1 MALVLTYESLKAQ
14 FSIWLERNG
23 DSALLSEVP
32 YLIMLAE
39 DRLAREL
46 KVLGTRNSVTASFI
60 PGKSWMSKP
69 TRWRETVSL
78 NYGTGPGFSKRE
90 QLFLRDYN
98 FCRTYWPNPN
108 VRGMPRYYSDYLY
121 DQFLFVPT
129 PDLAYPFELMFWQR
143 HPPLDETNQT
153 NWWTANAPAIL
164 HNAAMLEAK
173 LYMKDPEGAAAQ
185 EKQYDRA
192 ISAQFG
198 ENARQRIDGATEV
211 KEK

>member
-1 MALVLTYESLKAQ
+1 MAIVLTFDNLKAQ

-46 KVLGTRNSVTASFI
+46 KILGTRASVTASFV
-60 PGKSWMSKP
+60 PGQSWVPKP
-69 TRWRETVSL
+69 TRWRETVAI
-78 NYGTGPGFSKRE
+78 NIGTGPGHTKRE

-98 FCRTYWPNPN
+98 FCRLYWPNP
-108 VRGMPRYYSDYLY
+108 VLQGQPRFYSDYLY
-121 DQFLFVPT
+121 DQYLITPT
-129 PDLAYPFELMFWQR
+129 PDDAYPFELMFWQR
-143 HPPLDETNQT
+143 HPPLDETHQT
-153 NWWTANAPAIL
+153 NWWTANAPAVL

-173 LYMKDPEGAAAQ
+173 LYMKDVEGAAGQ
-185 EKQYDRA
+185 ERQYDRA
-192 ISAQFG
+192 VKAQFD
-198 ENARQRIDGATEV
+198 ENARQKIDGATEA